1 MYKSSLLVLAATF
14 GITGCDGGAC
24 PPIAIPVYN
33 ITVYD
38 SVSGDLLCQQ
48 QWGNE
53 DHNCDIT
60 VTYSQSDVSVA
71 DISVAHDGYVTQA
84 RENVANNRGKY
95 RCFDQPSYT
104 TEVEFFLTTE

>member
-24 PPIAIPVYN
+24 PAIAIPVYN
-33 ITVYD
+33 IIVYD
-38 SVSGDLLCQQ
+38 SVSGDLLCQYH
-48 QWGNE
+48 WGGE
-53 DHNCDIT
+53 DHECEIT
-60 VTYSQSDVSVA
+60 ITYPENDRSMA
-71 DISVAHDGYVTQA
+71 DISVSLDGYASQTK
-84 RENVANNRGKY
+84 NDIANLSERY